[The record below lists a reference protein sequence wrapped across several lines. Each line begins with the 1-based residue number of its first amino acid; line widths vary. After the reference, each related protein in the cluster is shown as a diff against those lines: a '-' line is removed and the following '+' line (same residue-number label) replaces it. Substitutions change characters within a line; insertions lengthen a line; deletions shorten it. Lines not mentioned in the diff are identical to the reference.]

1 MATYIALIH
10 KEEESDYGV
19 SFPDFPGCVTA
30 GATLE
35 EARKLAPE
43 ALELHVRGM
52 VEDGDPVPDPST
64 LDQVRETAESKDAA
78 IVLVDLAVKSE
89 KTTRINITMPASGL
103 RRIDTRARTWGL
115 SRSEYLMRSGFVHLA
130 PDLDGWRTQG
140 DISYKEGLG
149 YCVEEAGVIE
159 QTPDGARPG
168 LWFLVRRCDEHGRP
182 TSDMTRWAATRRDAQ
197 QIAEILG
204 EADSKPLKAGTRGR

>member
-10 KEEESDYGV
+10 KEADSDYGV

-35 EARKLAPE
+35 VARKLASE
-43 ALELHVRGM
+43 VLEFHVRGM
-52 VEDGDPVPDPST
+52 VEDGEPVPDPST
-64 LDQVRETAESKDAA
+64 LDQVREAAEAKDAA
-78 IVLVDLAVKSE
+78 IVLVDLSVKPE
-89 KTTRINITMPASGL
+89 KTTRINITMPAAGL

-115 SRSEYLMRSGFVHLA
+115 SRSEYLMRAGFAHLA
-130 PDLDGWRTQG
+130 PDLEGWRTHG
-140 DISYKEGLG
+140 DISSKEGLG
-149 YCVEEAGVIE
+149 YCVEEAGVVE

-182 TSDMTRWAATRRDAQ
+182 TSNMIRWAATRRDAE
-197 QIAEILG
+197 QIAEIL
-204 EADSKPLKAGTRGR
+204 ADVDSKPMKAGVRGR